1 MEVIATKAKKT
12 KTKTKITPGGNIID
26 YWYELVK
33 RDLRKREKK
42 KVSKKEEERLK
53 NFSSLNFWKLV
64 NIRMFSSSRKKKKTF
79 IWLSDKTN
87 IKLAEPRTTALLL
100 KEYPGVDIS

>member
-42 KVSKKEEERLK
+42 K
-53 NFSSLNFWKLV
+53 FQ
-64 NIRMFSSSRKKKKTF
+64 KKKKRD
-79 IWLSDKTN
+79 WKT
-87 IKLAEPRTTALLL
+87 LAL
-100 KEYPGVDIS
+100 

>member
-64 NIRMFSSSRKKKKTF
+64 NIRMFSSSRKKKRLLF
-79 IWLSDKTN
+79 DWA
-87 IKLAEPRTTALLL
+87 IKQTSSSLNRARPHFC
-100 KEYPGVDIS
+100 